1 MFIFL
6 RFTEIIESKMK
17 SEDHR
22 HARNHTFCVCF
33 YCYTLSKIKELF
45 LILKNFLP
53 SQNPFWEHC
62 SRVPQ
67 LFPPMITYLPNRPPQ
82 SETVPARIFRFFMCL
97 RQKTP
102 LSLCSCHFQ
111 CQTLLFLFFSLP
123 NLFRFI
129 CLLPS
134 NVSFNTS
141 NTIQIVFLAIVPGKL
156 EMCLQENLVDC
167 TDCGGLL

>member
-1 MFIFL
+1 MITDEPLKLSIAQKSFH
-6 RFTEIIESKMK
+6 ESKK
-17 SEDHR
+17 W
-22 HARNHTFCVCF
+22 
-33 YCYTLSKIKELF
+33 SKLAENSF
-45 LILKNFLP
+45 RVLKT
-53 SQNPFWEHC
+53 
-62 SRVPQ
+62 
-67 LFPPMITYLPNRPPQ
+67 PPWPPQ

-102 LSLCSCHFQ
+102 LSLCLCHFQ

-167 TDCGGLL
+167 TDCGSL

>member
-1 MFIFL
+1 M
-6 RFTEIIESKMK
+6 RF
-17 SEDHR
+17 
-22 HARNHTFCVCF
+22 
-33 YCYTLSKIKELF
+33 
-45 LILKNFLP
+45 
-53 SQNPFWEHC
+53 
-62 SRVPQ
+62 
-67 LFPPMITYLPNRPPQ
+67 RPPQ
-82 SETVPARIFRFFMCL
+82 IETVPARIFRFFMCL

-102 LSLCSCHFQ
+102 LSLCLCHFQ

-167 TDCGGLL
+167 TDCGGLPARVLSWSELINFFQTLRQRTNSNLQPGLRSIRLAFENLGE